1 MSMDNNKRYPA
12 PQNGRS
18 PIRPPANMRFSFF
31 WLGLLAA
38 LVLADILIV
47 PSFQNNGP
55 ARTSI
60 AYSDFKALVIRGQVA
75 TTTNTGQKLDGAF
88 RVPLSVNTTDSPPK
102 TVGGVKNFTTELPA
116 YTDNDLAALLQ
127 SHGVRQ
133 INKEPDNGSGL
144 LGLLTSF
151 GPVILIILAF
161 FWLTRRASNQQQGIF
176 GFGRS
181 RARLYDKEQPRITF
195 ADVAGV
201 DESKDELIEIVD
213 FLKNPAKYQRLGGTI
228 PKGVLLIGP
237 PGTGKTLLAK
247 AVAGEANVPFF
258 SMSASEFV
266 EMLVG
271 VGASRVRDLFAQA
284 KTNAPS
290 IIFVD
295 ELDAVGRQRGAG
307 LGGGNDE
314 REQTL
319 NQLLTEMDG
328 FDGRQAVIV
337 LAATNRPDVLDSAL
351 LRPGRFDRRVTVQRP
366 DRAGREQIL
375 KVHSRNVPLA
385 PDVNLLEIASIT
397 PGLVGA
403 ELRNLV
409 NEAALL
415 AARKNRE
422 HVTRVDFNDAMEK
435 IILGVERRIILSEE
449 DRKKVAYHEGGHA
462 LLGLLIPH
470 ADPVRRVTIVPR
482 GQALGVT
489 YQMPF
494 DDRYNYSEEYMRA
507 RIVGALGGR
516 AAEQLIYNEVT
527 TGAES
532 DFKQVTNIARQMVT
546 KWGMS
551 HTLGL
556 VSYGGSD
563 DEVFL
568 GRELATQRNY
578 SDETAGRIDEEIK
591 RIVDECYQLAMST
604 LREHRAQ
611 LDTLAEALLEHES
624 LDEKE
629 ILKVVGVESQYPTQY
644 FPTPS
649 EATPTAGAT
658 ITG

>member
-1 MSMDNNKRYPA
+1 MDNR
-12 PQNGRS
+12 RS
-18 PIRPPANMRFSFF
+18 PTPPNSPYPPNRSPGGIRFSAL
-31 WLGLLAA
+31 WIALLVA
-38 LVLADILIV
+38 LIVADIFIV
-47 PSFQNNGP
+47 PYIQGS
-55 ARTSI
+55 TSSSTGI
-60 AYSDFKALVIRGQVA
+60 PYSEFKSLVQKNQVQQISMQGDSVSGKFISPQAVKTADGKDAKGVTDFS
-75 TTTNTGQKLDGAF
+75 TY
-88 RVPLSVNTTDSPPK
+88 
-102 TVGGVKNFTTELPA
+102 LPA
-116 YTDNDLAALLQ
+116 YIDTSLSPLLEQ
-127 SHGVRQ
+127 HHVEVIS
-133 INKEPDNGSGL
+133 KAPDNGNALLNL
-144 LGLLTSF
+144 LGIF
-151 GPVILIILAF
+151 GPALLIVAGF

-181 RARLYDKEQPRITF
+181 RARLYDREQPRVTF

-201 DESKDELIEIVD
+201 DESKDELVEIVD
-213 FLKNPAKYQRLGGTI
+213 FLKNPAKYQRLGGQI

-284 KTNAPS
+284 KANAPS

-351 LRPGRFDRRVTVQRP
+351 LRPGRFDRRVSVQRP

-375 KVHSRNVPLA
+375 RVHTRNVPLA
-385 PDVNLLEIASIT
+385 ADINLAEIASIT

-415 AARKNRE
+415 AARKNRDK
-422 HVTRVDFNDAMEK
+422 VTRVDFNDSMEK
-435 IILGVERRIILSEE
+435 IILGVERRIILNE
-449 DRKKVAYHEGGHA
+449 DDRRRVAYHEGGHA
-462 LLGLLIPH
+462 LLGVLGDK

-489 YQMPF
+489 YQMPL
-494 DDRYNYSEEYMRA
+494 DDRHNYPEDYLRA

-516 AAEQLIYNEVT
+516 AAEEIVFGVVT
-527 TGAES
+527 SGAEN
-532 DFKQVTNIARQMVT
+532 DLKQVTDIARQMVT

-551 HTLGL
+551 PSLGL
-556 VSYGGSD
+556 VAYGSAD
-563 DEVFL
+563 EEVFL
-568 GRELATQRNY
+568 GRELAMQRNY

-591 RIVDECYQLAMST
+591 RIIDNCYEEAVAT
-604 LREHRAQ
+604 LQAHREQ
-611 LDTLAEALLEHES
+611 LDALSEALLEHES

-629 ILKVVGVESQYPTQY
+629 ILKVVGVEPRGPGGDRPQPTEE
-644 FPTPS
+644 P
-649 EATPTAGAT
+649 APTAGAT
-658 ITG
+658 VAG

>member
-31 WLGLLAA
+31 WLALLAA

-55 ARTSI
+55 SRTSI
-60 AYSDFKALVIRGQVA
+60 AYSDFKGLVLKGQVA
-75 TTTNTGQKLDGAF
+75 TITNTGQKIDGAF
-88 RVPLSVNTTDSPPK
+88 RDPQSVSTTDSPPK
-102 TVGGVKNFTTELPA
+102 TASDVKNFTTELPA
-116 YTDNDLAALLQ
+116 YTDNDLALLLQ

-144 LGLLTSF
+144 LGLLSSF

-201 DESKDELIEIVD
+201 DESKDELVEIVD

-328 FDGRQAVIV
+328 FDGRQSVIV

-415 AARKNRE
+415 AARKNRD

-449 DRKKVAYHEGGHA
+449 DRKRVAYHEGGHA

-556 VSYGGSD
+556 VSYGGSE

-591 RIVDECYQLAMST
+591 RIVDECYQLAMTT